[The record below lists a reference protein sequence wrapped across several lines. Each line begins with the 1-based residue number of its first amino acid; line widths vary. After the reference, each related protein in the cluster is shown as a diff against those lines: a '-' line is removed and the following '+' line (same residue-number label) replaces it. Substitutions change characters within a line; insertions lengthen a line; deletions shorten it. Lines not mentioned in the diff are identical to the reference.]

1 MHITDK
7 GGTLMNTYEYKT
19 IKIESKGFFKTIIE
33 NDALLNE
40 YGLNGWKIVSSFTE
54 QFGGNT
60 TAVYYTL
67 MKENISS
74 KEDGI

>member
-1 MHITDK
+1 MSSK
-7 GGTLMNTYEYKT
+7 GGMIMNTYEYKT

-40 YGLNGWKIVSSFTE
+40 YGLNGWKIVSSVTE

-60 TAVYYTL
+60 IAVYYTL
-67 MKENISS
+67 MRENIS
-74 KEDGI
+74 